1 VAAEASGKP
10 IDLARGFACMDS
22 PSLHSYAMN
31 GYHIDGSTI
40 RFALDGQT
48 RSAEP
53 HRAVEL
59 VFRDV
64 EGYLFERKT
73 GGDTVL
79 TVEEHPLIAFLRAN
93 EEYFAREARW
103 GWPRFW
109 QGSADQ
115 TEGWL
120 AYRGRR
126 VWTVSTSYGLAG
138 WVVAG
143 SAGYHNAAN
152 QAPLGAVPPLAA
164 WRLPSPKWR
173 P

>member
-1 VAAEASGKP
+1 
-10 IDLARGFACMDS
+10 MDS
-22 PSLHSYAMN
+22 RSLHSYEVS
-31 GYHIDGSTI
+31 GYRIDGSTI
-40 RFALDGQT
+40 RFALDGPN
-48 RSAEP
+48 RSGQA
-53 HRAVEL
+53 HRSVEM

-64 EGYLFERKT
+64 EGYLFERAL
-73 GGDTVL
+73 GGDTAL
-79 TVEEHPLIAFLRAN
+79 AVEEHPLIAFLRTN
-93 EEYFAREARW
+93 EAYFAQEARW

-126 VWTVSTSYGLAG
+126 VWTVSTSYGLSG

-143 SAGYHNAAN
+143 SAGYRNATN
-152 QAPLGAVPPLAA
+152 QASPAAAPSLAA
-164 WRLPSPKWR
+164 RRLPSSTWR

>member
-1 VAAEASGKP
+1 V
-10 IDLARGFACMDS
+10 
-22 PSLHSYAMN
+22 N
-31 GYHIDGSTI
+31 GYCIEGSTI

-48 RSAEP
+48 RSGEQQ
-53 HRAVEL
+53 RAVEL

-64 EGYLFERKT
+64 EGYLFERKP
-73 GGDTVL
+73 GSDTLL
-79 TVEEHPLIAFLRAN
+79 TVEEHPLSAFLRAN

-120 AYRGRR
+120 AYRGRH
-126 VWTVSTSYGLAG
+126 VWTVSTSDGLSG

-143 SAGYHNAAN
+143 SAGYQNATN
-152 QAPLGAVPPLAA
+152 QASLGAVPPLAA

-173 P
+173 R

>member
-1 VAAEASGKP
+1 
-10 IDLARGFACMDS
+10 
-22 PSLHSYAMN
+22 MN

-40 RFALDGQT
+40 RFTLAGPART
-48 RSAEP
+48 GET

-64 EGYLFERKT
+64 EGYLFERKP

-93 EEYFAREARW
+93 EDHFARESRW

-109 QGSADQ
+109 QGSAEQ

-126 VWTVSTSYGLAG
+126 VWTVSTSHGLSG

-143 SAGYHNAAN
+143 SADYRNVAN
-152 QAPLGAVPPLAA
+152 RAPTPLSATSLA
-164 WRLPSPKWR
+164 DWRLPSPAWR
-173 P
+173 R